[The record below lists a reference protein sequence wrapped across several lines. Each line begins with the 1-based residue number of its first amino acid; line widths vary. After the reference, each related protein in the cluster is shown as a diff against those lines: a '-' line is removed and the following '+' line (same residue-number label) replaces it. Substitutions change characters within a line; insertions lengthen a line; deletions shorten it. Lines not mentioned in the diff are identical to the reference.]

1 MCVFRS
7 ALFFSFFFPLV
18 SFPSSPLRP
27 TLGLLLSLTLQ
38 MWVGDVLVPNE
49 SGVDWRGGCKIVQ
62 STSSPKSIVRRRV
75 FHFPCRWS
83 LDVVVLAV
91 DGVDAG

>member
-1 MCVFRS
+1 
-7 ALFFSFFFPLV
+7 
-18 SFPSSPLRP
+18 
-27 TLGLLLSLTLQ
+27 

-49 SGVDWRGGCKIVQ
+49 SGVDWRGGCKIAQ
-62 STSSPKSIVRRRV
+62 STSSPKVSYGDGASS
-75 FHFPCRWS
+75 PARWS